1 MCPIERDD
9 APVAGPVLSGQRLP
23 MEMPA
28 DCVRGFCAN
37 VDVLIAAGA
46 CRDAQPFPLT
56 KPKWPRGAMLA
67 HQPEANPTQL
77 QGISTGQLDRGCD
90 RASVDQCAIATA
102 EVLDCPHAID
112 CA

>member
-9 APVAGPVLSGQRLP
+9 APVAGLVLSGQRLP

-37 VDVLIAAGA
+37 VDVLNAAGA
-46 CRDAQPFPLT
+46 YRDAQPFPLT

-67 HQPEANPTQL
+67 HQSKANAAQL
-77 QGISTGQLDRGCD
+77 QGISTVKLDRGRD

-102 EVLDCPHAID
+102 KVLD
-112 CA
+112 